1 MMANL
6 PSAREGIL
14 RKINGLAAAHASF
27 PCMVDSDDGPADSRR
42 ERLRFWRSAAGFWR
56 GPTAWGVWSL
66 TAALVAIVALQLY
79 VQYQLNFWNRD
90 FFNALERRD
99 GGALQTQ
106 ALLLLPLGAASIA
119 LAVTSVWGRMTMQR
133 RWREWLTTHLIRH
146 WLDNDRYLGFGRGP
160 GESCIPEYRI
170 AEDARMATD
179 APIDFA
185 LGVLSSLLT
194 AFVFIQILWSIGGD
208 ATFAVSG
215 TAIRIPGYLVISV
228 VVYSGL
234 ITTTMLLVG
243 APLPRVIAHKNQAEA
258 ELITAAHGVRDI
270 GEGLAPAHN
279 KARAQ
284 HQLWVALKAV
294 LVQWRRLCWQLVRTT
309 LVSQGNT
316 LVAPIIGLVLCAPKF
331 LAGFITLGELTQA
344 AAAFTIVQGSFG
356 WLVDNYNRV
365 ADWASS
371 IDRVG
376 SLLLALDELDTAS
389 ARPIAI
395 ESAMPTAVPVT
406 PEIR

>member
-1 MMANL
+1 
-6 PSAREGIL
+6 
-14 RKINGLAAAHASF
+14 
-27 PCMVDSDDGPADSRR
+27 MVDSDDAPADSRR
-42 ERLRFWRSAAGFWR
+42 ERLRFWHSATGFWR
-56 GPTAWGVWSL
+56 GRAAWGVWSL
-66 TAALVAIVALQLY
+66 CAALVAIVVLQLY

-99 GGALQTQ
+99 GSALQTQ

-119 LAVTSVWGRMTMQR
+119 LAVSSVWGRMTMQR

-146 WLDNDRYLGFGRGP
+146 WLDEERYASLGRGP

-194 AFVFIQILWSIGGD
+194 AFVFIQILWTIGGD
-208 ATFAVSG
+208 ATV
-215 TAIRIPGYLVISV
+215 TAAGMTLRIPGYLVISV

-376 SLLLALDELDTAS
+376 SLMLALDELDTAS

>member
-1 MMANL
+1 MNV
-6 PSAREGIL
+6 SE
-14 RKINGLAAAHASF
+14 
-27 PCMVDSDDGPADSRR
+27 DDTPADSRR
-42 ERLRFWRSAAGFWR
+42 QWSRFWRSAAGFWR
-56 GPTAWGVWSL
+56 GRSALAVWSVC
-66 TAALVAIVALQLY
+66 AALVVIVALQLY

-99 GGALQTQ
+99 GVALRNQ
-106 ALLLLPLGAASIA
+106 ALLLLPLCAASIA
-119 LAVTSVWGRMTMQR
+119 LAVTSVWGRMTTQR

-146 WLDNDRYLGFGRGP
+146 WLDADRYVGLARAP
-160 GESCIPEYRI
+160 GDSCIPEYRI
-170 AEDARMATD
+170 AEDARIATD

-194 AFVFIQILWSIGGD
+194 AFVFIQILWNIGGD
-208 ATFAVSG
+208 ATLAVS
-215 TAIRIPGYLVISV
+215 RLQMRVPGYLVISV
-228 VVYSGL
+228 VIYSGL

-243 APLPRVIAHKNQAEA
+243 APLTRVIAHKNQAEA

-270 GEGLAPAHN
+270 GEGLAPVQN
-279 KARAQ
+279 KAQAEQ
-284 HQLWVALKAV
+284 NLGGALVAV
-294 LVQWRRLCWQLVRTT
+294 LAQWRKLCWQLVRTT

-316 LVAPIIGLVLCAPKF
+316 LLAPIIGLVLCSPKF
-331 LAGFITLGELTQA
+331 LAGAITLGELTQA

-376 SLLLALDELDTAS
+376 SLLLALDDLDTEPAH
-389 ARPIAI
+389 AI
-395 ESAMPTAVPVT
+395 EAPTPRAVPVT